1 MKRNN
6 ILLIENRIGYNFKN
20 RDLLQQAFV
29 RRSFSAENGGGDN
42 EVLEFIGDKVL
53 ELSVV
58 RYLLSRYG
66 YMAEECEGFNSKDEW
81 NEFYCKEDE
90 GQLTDL
96 KRQLVEKKMLAC
108 RMDELDLAQYLI
120 LGKGDQKK
128 HVQEEASVKEDLFEA
143 ILGAVA
149 LDCNWDLDTL
159 DEVVSVMLCPEL
171 LDTEDGEN
179 YVALIQEWTTRHSQR
194 VPEFHYEK
202 SNYTSTWCYQ
212 LPKNWIK
219 QFIQDYRHMNEI
231 RYQCMLKIGND
242 DLPIFMGFGKSKR
255 EARYAVCQLAYEY
268 LEKNNLL
275 DTIEDEINSPCWEM
289 SINQLE
295 ILARRDYFSLPEYTF
310 QETHDT
316 DGNPVWHCVCQ
327 IPEHNKTFSS
337 QSSSKKAA
345 KKDAAWK
352 MLQDILESG
361 RAVSN

>member
-1 MKRNN
+1 MEHNDL
-6 ILLIENRIGYNFKN
+6 LLIENRIGYNFKN
-20 RDLLQQAFV
+20 RDLLLQAFV
-29 RRSFSAENGGGDN
+29 RRSFSAENGGADN

-58 RYLLSRYG
+58 RYLLSQYG
-66 YMAEECEGFNSKDEW
+66 YMAEECDDFNPQDAW
-81 NEFYCKEDE
+81 NEFYCDEDE

-96 KRQLVEKKMLAC
+96 KRQLVEKKMLAH

-171 LDTEDGEN
+171 LNSTDEEN
-179 YVALIQEWTTRHSQR
+179 YVAWIQDWTTKHSQR
-194 VPEFHYEK
+194 VPEFHYAK
-202 SNYTSTWCYQ
+202 GNYTSTWYCP

-219 QFIQDYRHMNEI
+219 QNICNYQHIGEIQ
-231 RYQCMLKIGND
+231 YQCMLKIGD
-242 DLPIFMGFGKSKR
+242 DALPIFMGFGKSKQ

-268 LEKNNLL
+268 LEKNDLL
-275 DTIEDEINSPCWEM
+275 DTIADEIDSPCLET

-310 QETHDT
+310 QETHDA
-316 DGNPVWHCVCQ
+316 DGNPVWHCICQ

-352 MLQDILESG
+352 MLQDILENG
-361 RAVSN
+361 GAVSG